1 MIDISV
7 LGALLALIGGILILI
22 MPKMLHYIVA
32 VYLIL
37 YGIINLGLIK
47 G

>member
-1 MIDISV
+1 MINIAV
-7 LGALLALIGGILILI
+7 LVPLLALIAGILILI

-37 YGIINLGLIK
+37 YGIISLGLIK
-47 G
+47 

>member
-1 MIDISV
+1 MINIAV
-7 LGALLALIGGILILI
+7 LIPLLALIAGILILI

-37 YGIINLGLIK
+37 YGIISLGLIK
-47 G
+47 